1 MATHFNIPKSPE
13 VQVYQNETFLGV
25 DFTTDVA
32 NVDDTKSPDAVNM
45 IRSIPGK
52 VRKRMGHHGASVLEH
67 LGNRL
72 PIYGVHYYKYANV
85 WLVHAGEY
93 LYQFKGGTESYWV
106 EQNDKRIATEDYYNI
121 LFRNVPD
128 PLQAYEKTS
137 DMIQLYSAMA
147 ERRSTSY
154 ELAQMLVILDGK
166 KMLYVRWVE
175 KDNHL
180 ECGTM
185 DSYPFKTIPIV
196 RISCS
201 PDGAG
206 TDYQSFNLL
215 SPRFEQDYL
224 ITESGKKQL
233 QLYTDKLDKEE
244 VVVKFLQN
252 DGSWITKEEGV
263 DFWVDRAKGT
273 VNFGSVTS
281 YDEIASVERDGG
293 LGTEVITLTIA
304 TWSPWFGRAVL
315 YSATDLETG
324 EVIDYPEQFDI
335 VVTTTAG
342 TTIRKKSNPTKTT
355 DNGQDK
361 PISYLFSSNKNYG
374 DLADR
379 MIDPI
384 TGKVVGPGNNTSYQ
398 SKIVSFEEEL
408 RHTVTY
414 SDLPVTPVT
423 GQDNVRVIATYKPT
437 KAGAD
442 LINHCTFGVLFG
454 VNGAGDRLFVSG
466 NEDAGDNLDE
476 SGEPTGTT
484 FSNRN
489 RDWYSA
495 QYDPTYFPD
504 TGYSVLGTDA
514 SAITGYSVVNSYLAT
529 FKDDKEDSQ
538 TVFIRE
544 GDLVAS
550 DLDGD
555 GNEDTTPA
563 FKVINT
569 LQGNGV
575 LAPYT
580 IKYFNS
586 EPIFLS
592 KTGICC
598 ITSQDITGEKYGQNR
613 SYYLNK
619 KLLQERNLSEALGV
633 VFKDYYVLAVN
644 QHMYILD
651 GLQPLRS
658 DKSEPYSTRQY
669 AGFYFELSLAPNEYI
684 TALWVMY
691 GRLYFGTNRGVVH
704 RFHTDE
710 NDINSYI
717 DDVTLP
723 IKARWVTPD
732 ISGRLFYKNKTFR
745 YIALKVS
752 PSRSSSV
759 KIEAEKNGVW
769 EEIKDEHSK
778 IRYFSFVGLTFD
790 RASSEGL
797 IIEGVTVT
805 YPIFTF
811 MCDKSQKTITSKTRI
826 KKTDNVQFRFSN
838 SNWKESFG
846 LNQFAVE
853 YTQGGNIK

>member
-1 MATHFNIPKSPE
+1 MATHFNIPKSPD
-13 VQVYQNETFLGV
+13 VQLYQNETFLGV

-52 VRKRMGHHGASVLEH
+52 VRKRMGFKKACELRWIVSGSQKRQPVYGA
-67 LGNRL
+67 
-72 PIYGVHYYKYANV
+72 HYYKHANV
-85 WLVHAGEY
+85 WLIHAGNR
-93 LYQFKGGTESYWV
+93 LYQFRGGNETQWEN
-106 EQNDKRIATEDYYNI
+106 ENADEIGTDEAFTI
-121 LFRNVPD
+121 LFADGN
-128 PLQAYEKTS
+128 YEVTA
-137 DMIQLYSAMA
+137 DMVRLYSGMA

-154 ELAQMLVILDGK
+154 ELAQMLVILDGL
-166 KMLYVRWVE
+166 KMLYVRWIE

-252 DGSWITKEEGV
+252 DGSWTTKEENI

-281 YDEIASVERDGG
+281 YDEIASVTADGG

-304 TWSPWFGRAVL
+304 TWSPWFGKAVL
-315 YSATDLETG
+315 YSVTDLETG

-335 VVTTTAG
+335 IVTTTG
-342 TTIRKKSNPTKTT
+342 GSTITKKSNPTKTT

-384 TGKVVGPGNNTSYQ
+384 TGKVVAPGNNTSYQ

-414 SDLPVTPVT
+414 SDLPITPVT

-437 KAGAD
+437 RAGAD

-466 NEDAGDNLDE
+466 NEDAGDNVDE

-619 KLLQERNLSEALGV
+619 KLLQEHNLSQAIGV
-633 VFKDYYVLAVN
+633 IYKDYYVVIVN
-644 QHMYILD
+644 DHFYILD
-651 GLQPLRS
+651 GIQPLRP

-669 AGFYFELSLAPNEYI
+669 ACFYFEVTLPLENEHI
-684 TALWVMY
+684 ISAWVMY
-691 GRLYFGTNRGVVH
+691 GRFYFGTNKGNVF
-704 RFHTDE
+704 RFFTDE
-710 NDINSYI
+710 KDLLSYA
-717 DDVTLP
+717 DGSNP
-723 IKARWVTPD
+723 IVAKWQTPD

-752 PSRSSSV
+752 PARNSSV
-759 KIEAEKNGVW
+759 LIESEKSGVW
-769 EEIKDEHSK
+769 EEVKDEHAK
-778 IRYFSFVGLTFD
+778 IKYFSFDDLTFA
-790 RASSEGL
+790 RTTPTTRG
-797 IIEGVTVT
+797 GPT

-811 MCDKSQKTITSKTRI
+811 MCDKTQKLVTTKTRI
-826 KKTDNVQFRFSN
+826 KKIDKVQFRFSN
-838 SNWKESFG
+838 SQLYEPLG
-846 LNQFAVE
+846 LNQFALE

>member
-1 MATHFNIPKSPE
+1 MAHFNIPKSPE
-13 VQVYQNETFLGV
+13 IQLYQNETFLGV
-25 DFTTDVA
+25 DFSTDVA

-52 VRKRMGHHGASVLEH
+52 IRKRMGFKKVSDTFVSGS
-67 LGNRL
+67 RK
-72 PIYGVHYYKYANV
+72 PIYGVHYYKHANV
-85 WLVHAGEY
+85 WLIHTGTK
-93 LYQFKGGTESYWV
+93 LYQFRGGNEVQWENADEDEMV
-106 EQNDKRIATEDYYNI
+106 TEDSFNI
-121 LFRNVPD
+121 LFSESG
-128 PLQAYEKTS
+128 YETGNE
-137 DMIQLYSAMA
+137 MVLLYSGMA

-154 ELAQMLVILDGK
+154 ELAQMLIILDGK
-166 KMLYVRWVE
+166 KMLYVKWVE

-196 RISCS
+196 RIGCT
-201 PDGAG
+201 PEEGAG

-224 ITESGKKQL
+224 IKETGHKKL

-244 VVVKFLQN
+244 VEVQFLQN
-252 DGSWITKEEGV
+252 DGTWLKKVENE

-273 VNFGSVTS
+273 VNFGTVTT
-281 YDEIASVERDGG
+281 YDEIASVIAVDEPPDCVVEFIYGSGLAWMDAYSVQYTVYDLMDGG
-293 LGTEVITLTIA
+293 KYV
-304 TWSPWFGRAVL
+304 SC
-315 YSATDLETG
+315 
-324 EVIDYPEQFDI
+324 PEQFI
-335 VVTTTAG
+335 IEVTTTNG
-342 TTIRKKSNPTKTT
+342 RTIRKKSNPTVTVE
-355 DNGQDK
+355 NGQDE
-361 PISYLFSSNKNYG
+361 PMSYLCSTNTPYGQRPDIAIDPETGQVINPNKNG
-374 DLADR
+374 A
-379 MIDPI
+379 
-384 TGKVVGPGNNTSYQ
+384 YQ
-398 SKIVSFEEEL
+398 SHIVSFEEEL

-414 SDLPVTPVT
+414 SNLPVTPVE

-437 KAGAD
+437 RAGAD

-466 NEDAGDNLDE
+466 NSDSGDNLDAA
-476 SGEPTGTT
+476 GEPTGSS

-504 TGYSVLGTDA
+504 TGYSVLGTDS

-544 GDLVAS
+544 GDLVSS

-555 GNEDTTPA
+555 GNEDTSPA

-575 LAPYT
+575 VAPYT
-580 IKYFNS
+580 LNYFNS
-586 EPIFLS
+586 EPIFLA
-592 KTGICC
+592 KNGICC

-619 KLLQERNLSEALGV
+619 KLLQEHNLSQAIGV
-633 VFKDYYVLAVN
+633 IYKDYYVVIVN
-644 QHMYILD
+644 DHFYILD
-651 GLQPLRS
+651 GLQPLRP

-669 AGFYFELSLAPNEYI
+669 ACFYFEVTLPDVSEHI
-684 TALWVMY
+684 TSAWVMY
-691 GRLYFGTNRGVVH
+691 GRFCFGTNKGNVY
-704 RFHTDE
+704 RFFTDE
-710 NDINSYI
+710 NDLLSYA
-717 DDVTLP
+717 DGDSP
-723 IKARWVTPD
+723 IMAKWQTPD
-732 ISGRLFYKNKTFR
+732 IAGRLFYKNKTFR

-752 PSRSSSV
+752 PARDSSV
-759 KIEAEKNGVW
+759 LIEGEKNGVW
-769 EEIKDEHSK
+769 EEVKDEHAK
-778 IRYFSFVGLTFD
+778 IKYFSFENLTFA
-790 RASSEGL
+790 RTPGTPS
-797 IIEGVTVT
+797 

-811 MCDKSQKTITSKTRI
+811 MCDKTQKVVTTKTRI
-826 KKTDNVQFRFSN
+826 KKIDKVQFRFSN
-838 SNWKESFG
+838 NIIYEPLG
-846 LNQFAVE
+846 LNQFALE

>member
-13 VQVYQNETFLGV
+13 IQLYQNETFLGV

-52 VRKRMGHHGASVLEH
+52 VRKRMGFEMVCDLRWYEQGWKRKPVYGA
-67 LGNRL
+67 
-72 PIYGVHYYKYANV
+72 HYYKHANV
-85 WLVHAGEY
+85 WLIHSGNR
-93 LYQFKGGTESYWV
+93 LYQFRGGTETQW
-106 EQNDKRIATEDYYNI
+106 ENENENEIGTDEHFNM
-121 LFRNVPD
+121 LF
-128 PLQAYEKTS
+128 S
-137 DMIQLYSAMA
+137 DGSLEFSDNMELLYDDMA

-166 KMLYVRWVE
+166 KMLYVKMSE
-175 KDNHL
+175 NGGAL
-180 ECGTM
+180 MCGTM

-244 VVVKFLQN
+244 VEVKFLQN
-252 DGSWITKEEGV
+252 DGSWITKKEGT

-281 YDEIASVERDGG
+281 YDEIASVTAEGG
-293 LGTEVITLTIA
+293 LGTEFKTLTIA
-304 TWSPWFGRAVL
+304 TWSPWFGKAVL
-315 YSATDLETG
+315 YSVTDVETG

-374 DLADR
+374 ELADR

-384 TGKVVGPGNNTSYQ
+384 TGKVVAPGNNTSYQ

-414 SDLPVTPVT
+414 SDLPITPVT

-437 KAGAD
+437 RAGAN

-466 NEDAGDNLDE
+466 NEDAGDNVDE

-613 SYYLNK
+613 SYYLNR
-619 KLLQERNLSEALGV
+619 KLLQEHNLAEAIAV
-633 VFKDYYVLAVN
+633 IYKDYYVVILGDRC
-644 QHMYILD
+644 YILD
-651 GLQPLRS
+651 GLQPLRP

-669 AGFYFELSLAPNEYI
+669 AGFYFELGLHAPQQNEKI
-684 TALWVMY
+684 TSAWIMY
-691 GRLYFGTNRGVVH
+691 GRLYFGTTRGYVY
-704 RFHTDE
+704 RFYTDE
-710 NDINSYI
+710 NDTRSYS
-717 DDVTLP
+717 DDGRI
-723 IKARWVTPD
+723 IKAVWQTPD
-732 ISGRLFYKNKTFR
+732 IAGRLFYKNKTFR
-745 YIALKVS
+745 YVALKVT
-752 PSRSSSV
+752 PARSSSV
-759 KIEAEKNGVW
+759 KIEGQKGGVW
-769 EEIKDEHSK
+769 EEIKDEHAST
-778 IRYFSFVGLTFD
+778 RYFSFIDLTFK
-790 RASSEGL
+790 RTPRPGL
-797 IIEGVTVT
+797 G

-811 MCDKSQKTITSKTRI
+811 LCDKTQKVVTAKTRI
-826 KKTDNVQFRFSN
+826 KKIDKVLFRFSN
-838 SNWKESFG
+838 EVDNEPLG
-846 LNQFAVE
+846 INQLAVE

>member
-13 VQVYQNETFLGV
+13 IQVYQNETFLGV

-52 VRKRMGHHGASVLEH
+52 VRKRMGFEQVCDVKYGGARYPV
-67 LGNRL
+67 
-72 PIYGVHYYKYANV
+72 YGVHYYKHANV
-85 WLVHAGEY
+85 WLIHTGKR
-93 LYQFKGGTESYWV
+93 LYHFRGGTETQW
-106 EQNDKRIATEDYYNI
+106 ENHNEDEISTDENFHI
-121 LFRNVPD
+121 LFSKGN
-128 PLQAYEKTS
+128 YETTS
-137 DMIQLYSAMA
+137 EMELLYTGMA

-252 DGSWITKEEGV
+252 DGSWITKEEGT

-281 YDEIASVERDGG
+281 YDEIASVYAEGG
-293 LGTEVITLTIA
+293 LGTEFKTLTIA
-304 TWSPWFGRAVL
+304 TWSPWFGKAVL
-315 YSATDLETG
+315 YSVTDAETG

-361 PISYLFSSNKNYG
+361 PVMYLFSSNKNYG
-374 DLADR
+374 ELADR

-384 TGKVVGPGNNTSYQ
+384 TGKVVAPGNNTSYQ

-414 SDLPVTPVT
+414 SDLPITPVT

-437 KAGAD
+437 RAGAD

-466 NEDAGDNLDE
+466 NEDAGDNVDE
-476 SGEPTGTT
+476 SGEPTGTS

-613 SYYLNK
+613 SYYLNR
-619 KLLQERNLSEALGV
+619 KLLQEHNLSDAIAV
-633 VFKDYYVLAVN
+633 IYKDYYVVIVN
-644 QHMYILD
+644 SHCYILD
-651 GLQPLRS
+651 GLQPLRP

-669 AGFYFELSLAPNEYI
+669 ACFYFELPMRSPSLNERI
-684 TALWVMY
+684 TAAWVMY
-691 GRLYFGTNRGVVH
+691 GRLYFGTSRGYVY
-704 RFHTDE
+704 RFFNDE
-710 NDINSYI
+710 NDPLSYS
-717 DDVTLP
+717 DRGAA
-723 IKARWVTPD
+723 IKAVWQTPD
-732 ISGRLFYKNKTFR
+732 IAGRLFYKNKTFR
-745 YIALKVS
+745 YVALKVT
-752 PSRSSSV
+752 PARSSSV
-759 KIEAEKNGVW
+759 KVEGQKGGVW
-769 EEIKDEHSK
+769 EEIKDEHALT
-778 IRYFSFVGLTFD
+778 RYFSFINLTFK
-790 RASSEGL
+790 RTTRGK
-797 IIEGVTVT
+797 

-811 MCDKSQKTITSKTRI
+811 LCDKTQKVVTAKTRI
-826 KKTDNVQFRFSN
+826 KKIDKVLFRFSN
-838 SNWKESFG
+838 EVENEPLG
-846 LNQFAVE
+846 LNQIAVE